1 MDRASV
7 APSEADSVGTGI
19 SAQNNRKVVLGKG
32 GVAGH
37 LSRPHANSSLGTA
50 SALDTN
56 DLGVEFRY
64 VESSPIETP
73 GLHVTREDA
82 TSNRAVEIRSVNART
97 AYRAVF
103 VVKNKAKVAQRV
115 RITQPSTRAFSVSF
129 STANAIAPGIEAQ
142 VEIFFRIPV
151 EAAANVDFFSD
162 FITIKGELGSSILV
176 PLRAT
181 IALPVLSFPSMINF
195 GAVVAGAV
203 IDKTFEI
210 SNSSSE
216 KGCSIG
222 ISIKNSSEPAM
233 PLAVSPSRTL
243 LAPIGNPDKPSSS
256 TIKLSL
262 DTRNCEPGSYRS
274 IIALDGPGVGAR
286 IVDVTCEVVLQTVS
300 LHVTGMGDPVKDLVD
315 FGSLFYG
322 QRQTVKAMLVNN
334 GPQPVTY
341 RLMTGSAAVEE
352 LPEEERNES
361 VFNNYDGEVAT
372 MNSGGEEGGFGFQA
386 DSGRASSSSYKQ
398 TVTGRSGAQS
408 SSRAEMLEDS
418 DEPSISGTGDKVLD
432 EAFEKDF
439 KVMPQT
445 GELKPFEEIPIFI
458 TYTARDRRQVPIFR
472 AQAARMNEE
481 TLRSEAGLPPSPPRK
496 VVGQGKYPTASLP
509 KSKALS
515 SKEETE
521 GNNSASSDSSAVDAT
536 MRSTR
541 GRSIP
546 GSRKRPSVAL
556 KHRSTSPVRRSQPG
570 MTVDQIAETFAQPLH
585 PVEEFRSKLALIVPE
600 LKRTTGLTLV
610 GRGVRTAVS
619 VSIAHVDFGQVL
631 VNGRADAEFTIR
643 NETELLPIEWT
654 LAKCSNFYP
663 EPSSGR
669 LQPMG
674 VAKVSVSFI
683 PSSLG
688 PHNEAMPLIVRP
700 GNGIQMVP
708 PSSFT
713 LEENTGEPIQKGAKN
728 AKLVTA
734 SQDKTNLLTMPIAL
748 TALSVAPGPARV
760 PGQMNTEGGENLNRK
775 PSVGGVGVGLTSQ
788 PGVVG
793 LLARGGGVIGG
804 GVSLVLND
812 EGGGQL
818 PPGVAD
824 PSGSVNST
832 VLTPFDA
839 TAGVTGG
846 ASVHAAS
853 NAIGPNAMP
862 SVFRRSGALA
872 ERFKNMPPDLLVA
885 ERQMVSQVDR
895 EHTVT
900 TAFAA
905 TGGVAMI
912 NSDTNAVEVPEERD
926 AAFIKRS
933 GPVVRQAPAW
943 LTVATQSGLKF
954 GDVATSKEYTHTVSK
969 LQWLTDHKSEY
980 AAYLAEEIS
989 KRRLQRMKAYLMKR
1003 GACIPHLTADGV
1015 FDPITIGL
1023 DDGKLRLKEPILRIP
1038 DASKEPLWLLRPKDA
1053 NGVPLVRASGKA
1065 APMMNF
1071 DPLKPITVKF
1081 KPTPTTLAEKQDCAV
1096 LIPEEE
1102 LDAIICG
1109 PEVLDLGQISVL
1121 GVSTRTFSVF
1131 NALQK
1136 PILVQLQSPPT
1147 CEELSQSSP
1156 RSQVVP
1162 PGKTAGFDIRFC
1174 ASDETVFRQYVTYII
1189 NGKHSLRFM
1198 ASATAMPIVV
1208 TLEKDQVDLKFAP
1221 ESLDKYVST
1230 SLKMTNTSASVAE
1243 FRWIMRDGD
1252 APFEVEPPT
1261 GLIEPGA
1268 TESAL
1273 VMYRPSYKSL
1283 TETMLSL
1290 SVRGGLM
1297 GSLMPS
1303 FIVSGEEIDA
1313 RVSLS
1318 EKNLDFG
1325 RLSVGI
1331 KAKMEVTLT
1340 NVGNSVAVVYIGNAP
1355 RHTHIFPS
1363 VMRIDPM
1370 DSATLTVIVSS
1381 KKPTII
1387 DPTQSGLQISVRGGK
1402 GAYLPLA
1409 AIIIVPDVFIEEPAI
1424 NFAGVTLGKPAR
1436 RRMTLVNR
1444 SPVNVELILDLR
1456 NQPRFST
1463 QAPRKP
1469 KEERNA
1475 SSKKKAGVDDD
1486 DVDLESLQRH
1496 PAIHD
1501 IIEGEDEDEGS
1512 NNTNDTKQKRLDN
1525 KQFVEEKKGE
1535 IDDESSALVA
1545 AGEFTDQ
1552 AGLGEGQGEEEED
1565 DSDLLGVTFP
1575 RRYKIKLQPEEELPI
1590 DMLFLPKETG
1600 IISFNLPIHMP
1611 NVGSLQIPGLDVAI
1625 TGEGLHP
1632 RIKVESTLVDFE
1644 IQTWRRNPERRLPY
1658 HITYKIYNT
1667 DTEDVTWYADTS
1679 LLPQAESMNKNGN
1692 VVLVPIFGIEPS
1704 RATIPVGGT
1713 CDVEVSFTPAEPISY
1728 TADLPIFLEG
1738 AGAQENDGDS
1748 YLDVVLKGRGV
1759 SPSLSFDRR
1768 EVVLPPV
1775 ILGAISTAT
1784 FYIINTGHDHC
1795 SLKFRVP
1802 SNEITSAVSVPFKI
1816 TFPEGEVISMAK
1828 KKLPVTIELRSDK
1841 PMAFTSIIEFLDGE
1855 ENGSYGIPVSGVTD
1869 NCLLTNYEYLDGHR
1883 NEVFFE
1889 APPEKSPSL
1898 GSSTR
1903 DPNDPGPGA
1912 PLGKPNAPNAPA
1924 FPSSETLKKA
1934 AAMVPAPGS
1943 LPPSLPTTEM
1953 SMDLVFNKA
1962 SSEDLQTLYDA
1973 INDDKLR
1980 SSSSINYKG
1989 LVAYLNACCLRVPIV
2004 SWPEDVVKQHGRQIV
2019 DLVEALSGKTIH
2031 GRIPIPVAKKGKN
2044 VQVSHDSHLP
2054 TNQIERVSML
2064 LTQATNLLTFLKLNG
2079 AYVHSVRPENL
2090 LNKDDFVFARKT
2102 QSKGLYGPPF
2112 GAPQLALCKA
2122 QEKKEYER
2130 RLAASHAVLSLHG
2143 WSTVTMQAI
2152 KVFLLSRVTM
2162 RAIVG
2167 LGGMYMDAESKKTWD
2182 RLNGDLD
2189 SVNKRVEEARAAA
2202 AGAPGGVQIKE
2213 RPSVGQQQK
2222 DKVAANKSGN
2232 GKGAANTVAA
2242 ENSMILDFHG
2252 PKPLGYAEPSLTIPG
2267 FSAAIATQAALGSGR
2282 FGPVTGATDAS
2293 GSSSSAPTNRTDGSK
2308 NSMPKEEPL
2317 NMRAMDAKTLAEE
2330 TLAKKA
2336 INEFLHSDVYSKDS
2350 NVFSSHELLL
2360 LRWLNYHHDRVNV
2373 ERKRRL
2379 VDFGSDLT
2387 DGSVILY
2394 VILSHVPELGEA
2406 GRILDLFTGHV
2417 HTSPETPKQIR
2428 ENCIA
2433 IIEALKSLGLDPPF
2447 EPEHLAPDAFA
2458 SSGDDAGGEYGSTLD
2473 AEGDP
2478 FGSSQNMIDQ
2488 QMAALQASLSQSLL
2502 DPSIDSTK
2510 SSKQQGI
2517 ASSKAGGKAGQVGSE
2532 VAVAAASGANA
2543 TGKPPKAGEKK
2554 KDIGGGAAAMQEKEL
2569 ALQRAAAEA
2578 EMLTNKPAQPLFVT
2592 LPVPPM
2598 PHRYPGT
2605 NRVKAGS
2612 GHARDML
2619 LWALW
2624 LYTHLPSLVPRST
2637 IDFKGALNATLKKSV
2652 ILTNPTRKTVSYTV
2666 SMTGDSSF
2674 TTPGSQTIVKL
2685 EPRSQLS
2692 FNLQCIPRFSIPK
2705 HNKLLFAARRDGTV
2719 APSILV
2725 FALRSIV
2732 TSRPPVFTKTIT
2744 GPMYKITRT
2753 EIEVTNTSSKDGVF
2767 DIRLEH
2773 VPTTPA
2779 EEAAYLQNGVE
2790 TRLKLNP
2797 SFYSIGSDGELPHH
2811 LTPGYKPINDQG
2823 SSSLSAMNEQELLTY
2838 GMTKEEASQIVQE
2851 QREKTKMEFALNNI
2865 DNQSVSEG
2873 GSVHPSTFGGGSG
2886 SSGPGSVVS
2895 GGADDGGNSSHSGGV
2910 GAGGGGGGGSLSVA
2924 EMGLAA
2930 YRRSI
2935 IESSQ
2940 KGSVGREE
2948 PNRLPQ
2954 PFWCRTRTVSLAAGM
2969 SKKLSLHF
2977 LPFKPG
2983 QHRLIVTL
2991 IDKLS
2996 EVAEVV
3002 YEVIGTATNP
3012 AHHSRKIIVRADLAK
3027 TVERLLYVPS
3037 IFSSKEDAYDAT
3049 LERLSGDAKHHEL
3062 ALRSSE
3068 RLGDSKL
3075 RVRALQALKKITS
3088 GGSAAT
3094 VSQTA
3099 ALKSTTATILGTI
3112 FDISV
3117 DSPFFDVPKRVFVP
3131 FPSNP
3136 LPGSGASGG
3145 KKAKGELDMMSM
3157 NSGTVAGG
3165 SGLSPGGA
3173 RSLKDGGGTLG
3184 GRSDDHDYNIDL
3196 SAKLDVHPIIEVH
3209 HGPLVFASTT
3219 TLSPAAHGLAPPSVS
3234 SIDGKNNKET
3244 SDSYIAAT
3252 TPAAVAEV
3260 LLAKDEA
3267 ARRALSRIPI
3277 ICRPKGAGVYSTR
3290 ITLTSDTEIRIYS
3303 VEFNVEAIVPA
3314 KTITFTSPVGRNLS
3328 QSLPVHNSSGKDW
3341 NMVCSLTP
3349 RKGYSQES
3357 IRFSCPKTLFVK
3369 AGAKA
3374 DLKVTFSPDWVGEE
3388 TATLTLTDTNPAGK
3402 PAHKAGEEPPL
3413 DTRINF
3419 DLRGVTEDPLAL
3431 ETIKLE
3437 ARVREEIKAVVTVY
3451 NGDTSGEKTFLM
3463 ETDIPFLSGAPTVT
3477 VPAAKLKPTK
3487 VDSNTTELVGTVPPE
3502 IIPGVS
3508 RYSLTYRPLQ
3518 SSMAPIIG
3526 QVSFT
3531 DQRSNFY
3538 QWIAIE
3544 ASAGLGA
3551 GAGAHRTSVS
3561 TTVRKAVTVQIFLS
3575 NPTDLEVVLE
3585 ASVSGDGLIGEPFF
3599 AIGPGETKAYEL
3611 LYAPLFPTVAG
3622 ITEQQAEA
3630 YKAENTV
3637 GMSSDEISTKF
3648 KPLVTPQ
3655 EGLVVFSA
3663 PSIGEVVYVVDLT
3676 AYAAVPVSLPVI
3688 SAPIGLNASLI
3699 VELDNPT
3706 ANEAAVQCIISN
3718 SRAFSL
3724 DTAKLAAEG
3733 SLTENGLISVPPFS
3747 SKHVHLSYTPTVL
3760 GSVIHHQKGSA
3771 SGGDVSNTEACIAQ
3785 FFSQQLGEW
3794 TFFARGYGTA
3804 PEPAP
3809 VHSVFGTIGAPSVS
3823 SSITFRNPF
3832 SFPITISTDLAV
3844 TTEETASVILSR
3856 EKSGAGH
3863 DVTIHV
3869 LELLRPGKHFSL
3881 HPFGHINIPFSF
3893 TPSYIAET
3901 TGVLSVH
3908 IINAAED
3915 APDSVR
3921 GMTFKFPVSCIG
3933 EAPLSKKTI
3942 QVKATAREPTAL
3954 QLQLPLP
3961 GWKPSSKSSS
3971 ASSSSSSSE
3980 SQQHHH
3986 QHHQQQHQ
3994 LLGGRRRSIFDGRE
4008 QFSVTLNGVVTDED
4022 VASAKNAGANGA
4034 VGGVGPQTSVMS
4046 TTSSHGSG
4054 SGNHPEKSSLKS
4066 KMLKDLQ
4073 FLLDR
4078 SVQILPKKTAL
4089 LVEGEPMEVDLKVAC
4104 LKPLIAKAELVVSRK
4119 VGGGTWRFPV
4129 KISVGEAPPDGEIHV
4144 SSPLN
4149 QASTVTFNQ
4158 KNGVPRASNFR
4169 AYFTLV
4175 SPSEFRV
4182 SPSSGVLPS
4191 STAALYAI
4199 GTGQEAEANAHA
4211 VVPITITFTPRE
4223 YGHEY
4228 IGTLLVESDEMLWK
4242 YTVKGTL
4249 PRYVP
4254 PATAGMKGIDN
4265 ILDPKAMAALKASRD
4280 VAAHRDHLQ
4289 ANIRAT
4295 SLPTDPN
4302 AKQLIPVHGSST
4314 AATVA
4319 SAAITSGA
4327 GSVVLHPVAQQY
4339 LRMSQSGGMHSG
4351 TPGTAV
4357 SAIINGPAKAN
4368 SFGAA
4373 HSSTYLGPAG
4383 ALLGTQAIQMSP
4395 MRNPTKR

>member
-1 MDRASV
+1 MADRSSI

-19 SAQNNRKVVLGKG
+19 SAQNNRKVILGKG

-37 LSRPHANSSLGTA
+37 LSRPNANSSLGTA
-50 SALDTN
+50 SALDTI
-56 DLGVEFRY
+56 DLGVEFRF
-64 VESSPIETP
+64 VESSPIESP
-73 GLHVTREDA
+73 GLNVTREDA
-82 TSNRAVEIRSVNART
+82 TSNRAVEIRSVNARS

-103 VVKNKAKVAQRV
+103 VVRNKAKIPQRV
-115 RITQPSTRAFSVSF
+115 RITQPSTRAFSVNF

-162 FITIKGELGSSILV
+162 SITVKGELGSAILV

-195 GAVVAGAV
+195 GPVVAGAV
-203 IDKTFEI
+203 IDKTFVI
-210 SNSSSE
+210 TNSSSE

-222 ISIKNSSEPAM
+222 ITIKNSSEPAM
-233 PLAVSPSRTL
+233 PLTVSPSRTL
-243 LAPIGNPDKPSSS
+243 LAPVGNPDKPSSS
-256 TIKLSL
+256 TVKLIL

-274 IIALDGPGVGAR
+274 LIALDGPGVGAR

-300 LHVTGMGDPVKDLVD
+300 LHVTGLGEPVKDLVD

-334 GPQPVTY
+334 GPQTVTY

-352 LPEEERNES
+352 LPEEERNEFS
-361 VFNNYDGEVAT
+361 VFNSYDGEGAI
-372 MNSGGEEGGFGFQA
+372 NSGSGGEGGEAFGFQP
-386 DSGRASSSSYKQ
+386 DSGRSSSYRQ
-398 TVTGRSGAQS
+398 TATGRSGANI
-408 SSRAEMLEDS
+408 SSRADNIDDL

-439 KVMPQT
+439 RVMPQT

-458 TYTARDRRQVPIFR
+458 TYTARDRRQLPIFR

-481 TLRSEAGLPPSPPRK
+481 TLRSEAGLPPSPPK
-496 VVGQGKYPTASLP
+496 KIVGLGKYPTASLP
-509 KSKALS
+509 KSSSATNGKQFSEENDPNLS
-515 SKEETE
+515 D
-521 GNNSASSDSSAVDAT
+521 NNAVDAT
-536 MRSTR
+536 LRLTR
-541 GRSIP
+541 GKSVP
-546 GSRKRPSVAL
+546 ASRKRPTLSV
-556 KHRSTSPVRRSQPG
+556 KHRSSSPTRRALPG
-570 MTVDQIAETFAQPLH
+570 MTIDQISEAFAQPLH
-585 PVEEFRSKLALIVPE
+585 PVEEFRSKLALVIPE
-600 LKRTTGLTLV
+600 LKKTTGLTLV
-610 GRGVRTAVS
+610 GRGVRTSVS

-643 NETELLPIEWT
+643 NETELLPVEWT
-654 LAKCSNFYP
+654 LLKCPNFYP
-663 EPSSGR
+663 EPSFGR
-669 LQPMG
+669 LEPME
-674 VAKVSVSFI
+674 VKKVSVSFI
-683 PSSLG
+683 PSCLG

-708 PSSFT
+708 VSTFT
-713 LEENTGEPIQKGAKN
+713 LEESTGEPIQKGAKN
-728 AKLVTA
+728 AKIVTA
-734 SQDKTNLLTMPIAL
+734 SNDKSNLLTVPIAL
-748 TALSVAPGPARV
+748 TALSIAPGPARV
-760 PGQMNTEGGENLNRK
+760 PGQMNTEGDENLNRK

-793 LLARGGGVIGG
+793 ILARGGGVIGG

-824 PSGSVNST
+824 PSGSVNSS

-872 ERFKNMPPDLLVA
+872 ERFKNMPPDLLIA
-885 ERQMVSQVDR
+885 ERHMVSQIDK
-895 EHTVT
+895 EHTIT
-900 TAFAA
+900 TAFSAA
-905 TGGVAMI
+905 GGVAMI
-912 NSDTNAVEVPEERD
+912 NSDTNAIEVAEERD
-926 AAFIKRS
+926 ASFIRRS
-933 GPVVRQAPAW
+933 GPVIKQGPAW
-943 LTVATQSGLKF
+943 LSVATQSGLKF
-954 GDVATSKEYTHTVSK
+954 SDVSTSKEYTHTVSK

-980 AAYLAEEIS
+980 AAYLADEIS
-989 KRRLQRMKAYLMKR
+989 KRRMHRMKAYLMKR
-1003 GACIPHLTADGV
+1003 GACIPQITNEGV
-1015 FDPITIGL
+1015 YDPITIGL

-1071 DPLKPITVKF
+1071 DPLKLITVKF
-1081 KPTPTTLAEKQDCAV
+1081 KPTPTTLAEKQDCSV
-1096 LIPEEE
+1096 LISEEE
-1102 LDAIICG
+1102 LAAIICG
-1109 PEVLDLGQISVL
+1109 PEVLDLGHISVL
-1121 GVSTRTFSVF
+1121 GISTRTFSVF

-1136 PILVQLQSPPT
+1136 PILVQLQIPPT
-1147 CEELSQSSP
+1147 CEELQLTTP

-1162 PGKTAGFDIRFC
+1162 PGKTAGFDIKFC
-1174 ASDETVFRQYVTYII
+1174 ASDETVFRQYVTYVI
-1189 NGKHSLRFM
+1189 NGKHSMRFM

-1208 TLEKDQVDLKFAP
+1208 TLEKDQLDLKFTP

-1230 SLKMTNTSASVAE
+1230 SLKMTNTSASIAE

-1252 APFEVEPPT
+1252 APFEVEPPV
-1261 GLIEPGA
+1261 GVIEPGA
-1268 TESAL
+1268 TETAL

-1318 EKNLDFG
+1318 EKNVDFG

-1331 KAKMEVTLT
+1331 KAKIEVTLT
-1340 NVGNSVAVVYIGNAP
+1340 NIGNSVAVVYIGTP
-1355 RHTHIFPS
+1355 PKHTQIYPS

-1370 DSATLTVIVSS
+1370 DSATLSVIVSS
-1381 KKPTII
+1381 KKPAII
-1387 DPTQSGLQISVRGGK
+1387 DPTQSGLQVSVRGGK
-1402 GAYLPLA
+1402 GIYLPLA
-1409 AIIIVPDVFIEEPAI
+1409 AIVIVPDVYIEEPAI

-1444 SPVNVELILDLR
+1444 SPVSVELILDLR

-1463 QAPRKP
+1463 QAPKKP
-1469 KEERNA
+1469 KVEGVSTN
-1475 SSKKKAGVDDD
+1475 KKKASSDDD

-1496 PAIHD
+1496 PAIHE
-1501 IIEGEDEDEGS
+1501 IIDGEDEDDGQS
-1512 NNTNDTKQKRLDN
+1512 SPGGRGGNNNNTKLSSGDKLLDN
-1525 KQFVEEKKGE
+1525 KQHNIEEKKGE
-1535 IDDESSALVA
+1535 QEDYTENNLAISSNANDSQVDE
-1545 AGEFTDQ
+1545 D
-1552 AGLGEGQGEEEED
+1552 ED

-1575 RRYKIKLQPEEELPI
+1575 RRFKIKLQPEEELPI
-1590 DMLFLPKETG
+1590 DILFLPKETG
-1600 IISFNLPIHMP
+1600 VISFNLPIYMP
-1611 NVGSLQIPGLDVAI
+1611 NVGNLQIQGLDVVI
-1625 TGEGLHP
+1625 TGEGLQP
-1632 RIKVESTLVDFE
+1632 RIKVESTLIDFE

-1667 DTEDVTWYADTS
+1667 DTENVTWYADTS
-1679 LLPQAESMNKNGN
+1679 LLPQAESIDKDGN
-1692 VVLVPIFGIEPS
+1692 VVLVPIFGISPD

-1713 CDVEVSFTPAEPISY
+1713 CEVDVTFTPAEPISY
-1728 TADLPIFLEG
+1728 TANLPIFLEG
-1738 AGAQENDGDS
+1738 AGAHENDGDS
-1748 YLDVVLKGRGV
+1748 YLDITLKGRGTP
-1759 SPSLSFDRR
+1759 PSLSFDRR

-1784 FYIINTGHDHC
+1784 FYVINTGHDHC

-1816 TFPEGEVISMAK
+1816 LFPEGEVISMAK

-1841 PMAFTSIIEFLDGE
+1841 PMAFTSIIEFIDGE
-1855 ENGSYGIPVSGVTD
+1855 ENGTYGIPVSGVTD
-1869 NCLLTNYEYLDGHR
+1869 NCLLTNYEYIDAHR

-1903 DPNDPGPGA
+1903 DPNDPGPGS

-1953 SMDLVFNKA
+1953 PLDLVFNKA
-1962 SSEDLQTLYDA
+1962 TSEDLQAIYDT
-1973 INDDKLR
+1973 INNDKLR

-2019 DLVEALSGKTIH
+2019 DLIEALSGKPLH
-2031 GRIPIPVAKKGKN
+2031 GRVPIPVTKKGKS
-2044 VQVSHDSHLP
+2044 VQVNHDSVLP
-2054 TNQIERVSML
+2054 TNQVERVSML

-2079 AYVHSVRPENL
+2079 GYVHSVRPENL
-2090 LNKDDFVFARKT
+2090 LGKEDFVFARKT

-2130 RLAASHAVLSLHG
+2130 RLSASHAILSLQG

-2152 KVFLLSRVTM
+2152 KIFLLSRITM

-2167 LGGMYMDAESKKTWD
+2167 LNGMYMDTESKKTWD
-2182 RLNGDLD
+2182 RLTGDLE
-2189 SVNKRVEEARAAA
+2189 SVTKRMEDARAAA

-2222 DKVAANKSGN
+2222 EKIALSKDKSGKTSGN
-2232 GKGAANTVAA
+2232 IQA

-2252 PKPLGYAEPSLTIPG
+2252 PRPLGFAEPSLIIPG
-2267 FSAAIATQAALGSGR
+2267 FSAAIASQAAFGSGR
-2282 FGPVTGATDAS
+2282 SNGQTTGVTTIDTKGSTTEGGGG
-2293 GSSSSAPTNRTDGSK
+2293 GSSSSSGLPTNRSDGSK

-2317 NMRAMDAKTLAEE
+2317 SMRALDAKTLAEE

-2336 INEFLHSDVYSKDS
+2336 ISEFLHSDLYCKDS

-2360 LRWLNYHHDRVNV
+2360 LRWLNYHHDRVNI
-2373 ERKRRL
+2373 EHKRRL

-2387 DGSVILY
+2387 DGSVVLF

-2406 GRILDLFTGHV
+2406 GKCLDLFTGHV
-2417 HTSPETPKQIR
+2417 HSSPETAKQIR
-2428 ENCIA
+2428 DNCIA
-2433 IIEALKSLGLDPPF
+2433 IIDALKSLGLDPPF
-2447 EPEHLAPDAFA
+2447 EPEHLAPDAFVT
-2458 SSGDDAGGEYGSTLD
+2458 SGDDIGDEFGSTTDVDSDLS
-2473 AEGDP
+2473 G
-2478 FGSSQNMIDQ
+2478 GQNMIDQ
-2488 QMAALQASLSQSLL
+2488 QMSALQASLSLSLL
-2502 DPSIDSTK
+2502 DPGNDTTTK
-2510 SSKQQGI
+2510 NKLQQGI
-2517 ASSKAGGKAGQVGSE
+2517 ATTKSNSVTNKPGQVNSE
-2532 VAVAAASGANA
+2532 VAVVS
-2543 TGKPPKAGEKK
+2543 TLGKPPKAGEKNK
-2554 KDIGGGAAAMQEKEL
+2554 KDGNTSAAATLQERDL
-2569 ALQRAAAEA
+2569 AAQRAAADA
-2578 EMLTNKPAQPLFVT
+2578 EMLTTKPAQPLFVS

-2605 NRVKAGS
+2605 HRVKTGS

-2637 IDFKGALNATLKKSV
+2637 IDFKGALNSTLKKSV
-2652 ILTNPTRKTVSYTV
+2652 ILTNPTRKTVSYSV
-2666 SMTGDSSF
+2666 SFSGDHSF
-2674 TTPGSQTIVKL
+2674 SNPGSQTIVKL

-2705 HNKLLFAARRDGTV
+2705 HNKLMFAARRDGTV

-2732 TSRPPVFTKTIT
+2732 TSRPPVFTKTMT

-2753 EIEVTNTSSKDGVF
+2753 EIEVTNTSTKDGVF

-2779 EEAAYLQNGVE
+2779 EEAAYQQQGVE

-2797 SFYSIGSDGELPHH
+2797 SFYSIGPNGELPHH
-2811 LTPGYKPINDQG
+2811 LTPGYKPLNDQG
-2823 SSSLSAMNEQELLTY
+2823 SSSLSAMNEEELLTY

-2865 DNQSVSEG
+2865 DAQSISEG
-2873 GSVHPSTFGGGSG
+2873 GSVHPSTVGGGSG
-2886 SSGPGSVVS
+2886 SSGPGSVIS
-2895 GGADDGGNSSHSGGV
+2895 GGAGDETNPV
-2910 GAGGGGGGGSLSVA
+2910 GTLSVA
-2924 EMGLAA
+2924 EMGLAS

-2935 IESSQ
+2935 IEASQ
-2940 KGSVGREE
+2940 KASVGRDE
-2948 PNRLPQ
+2948 PNRIPH
-2954 PFWCRTRTVSLAAGM
+2954 PFWCRTRSVALEAGM

-2983 QHRLIVTL
+2983 PHRLVISL

-3002 YEVIGTATNP
+3002 YEIVATATNP
-3012 AHHSRKIIVRADLAK
+3012 APHSRKMVVRADLAK
-3027 TVERLLYVPS
+3027 TIERLLYVPS

-3049 LERLSGDAKHHEL
+3049 LDRLSGDSKHHEL
-3062 ALRSSE
+3062 AQRSAE
-3068 RLGDSKL
+3068 RIGDFKL
-3075 RVRALQALKKITS
+3075 RGRALQALKKVV
-3088 GGSAAT
+3088 GGGTNASI
-3094 VSQTA
+3094 SQSN
-3099 ALKSTTATILGTI
+3099 ALKTTTATILGTF
-3112 FDISV
+3112 FDVSV
-3117 DSPFFDVPKRVFVP
+3117 DSPFFDVPKKVFVP

-3145 KKAKGELDMMSM
+3145 KRAKGDLDMMSM
-3157 NSGTVAGG
+3157 NSGTIAGM
-3165 SGLSPGGA
+3165 SPGA

-3184 GRSDDHDYNIDL
+3184 GRSDDHDSAVDL
-3196 SAKLDVHPIIEVH
+3196 SSKIDVHPIIETH

-3219 TLSPAAHGLAPPSVS
+3219 QPSPAIHGLAPPSVS
-3234 SIDGKNNKET
+3234 SLDGKNKVT
-3244 SDSYIAAT
+3244 SDSYHAAS
-3252 TPAAVAEV
+3252 TPATVAEV
-3260 LLAKDEA
+3260 LLAKDES
-3267 ARRALSRIPI
+3267 ARRALSRIPL
-3277 ICRPKGAGVYSTR
+3277 ICRPKGAGIYSTR
-3290 ITLTSDTEIRIYS
+3290 ITLTSENEIRIYS
-3303 VEFNVEAIVPA
+3303 VEFNIEAILPA
-3314 KTITFTSPVGRNLS
+3314 KTITFTTPVGRTLS
-3328 QSLPVHNSSGKDW
+3328 QTLPVHNSSGKDW

-3349 RKGYSQES
+3349 RTGYPLES
-3357 IRFSCPKTLFVK
+3357 IRFSCPKILFVK

-3374 DLKVTFSPDWVGEE
+3374 DLKVTFVPDWVGEE
-3388 TATLTLTDTNPAGK
+3388 IATLTLTDTNPSGK

-3413 DTRINF
+3413 DTRVNF
-3419 DLRGVTEDPLAL
+3419 DLRGIAEEPLAL

-3437 ARVREEIKAVVTVY
+3437 ARVREEVKAVVTIY
-3451 NGDTSGEKTFLM
+3451 NKDTSSDKTFIM
-3463 ETDIPFLSGAPTVT
+3463 ETDIPFLTGAPTIT
-3477 VPAAKLKPTK
+3477 VPAAKMKLNINNKPESFETI
-3487 VDSNTTELVGTVPPE
+3487 GTIPPE
-3502 IIPGVS
+3502 IIPGVA
-3508 RYSLTYRPLQ
+3508 RYPLTYRPLQ
-3518 SSMAPIIG
+3518 SSLAPLVG

-3531 DQRSNFY
+3531 DQRSNLY
-3538 QWIAIE
+3538 QWIAVE

-3551 GAGAHRTSVS
+3551 AAGAHRTSVY
-3561 TTVRKAVTVQIFLS
+3561 TTVRKAVTVQIYLS

-3585 ASVSGDGLIGEPFF
+3585 ASVSGDGLLGEPFF

-3611 LYAPLFPTVAG
+3611 LYAPLFPTMAG

-3630 YKAENTV
+3630 HKAENTI
-3637 GMSSDEISTKF
+3637 GMTSEEIASKYT
-3648 KPLVTPQ
+3648 PLVIPQ

-3663 PSIGEVVYVVDLT
+3663 PSIGEVVYVINLT
-3676 AYAAVPVSLPVI
+3676 AYAAVPVSLPII
-3688 SAPIGLNASLI
+3688 SAPIGLNTNLI
-3699 VELDNPT
+3699 IELDNPT
-3706 ANEAAVQCIISN
+3706 AHEASVQCVLSN

-3724 DTAKLAAEG
+3724 DTAKLASEG
-3733 SLTENGLISVPPFS
+3733 SLTYNGLISLPPFS
-3747 SKHVHLSYTPTVL
+3747 AKHVHLLYTPTVL
-3760 GSVIHHQKGSA
+3760 GTTHHHQQYHKS
-3771 SGGDVSNTEACIAQ
+3771 SHEGDSSNTEACIAQ

-3809 VHSVFGTIGAPSVS
+3809 IHSVVGTIGALAVS

-3832 SFPITISTDLAV
+3832 SFPITISAELAV
-3844 TTEETASVILSR
+3844 TSVETASVILSR
-3856 EKSGAGH
+3856 EKSGAGQ
-3863 DVTIHV
+3863 DVLIHT
-3869 LELLRPGKHFSL
+3869 LELLRPGKHYSL
-3881 HPFGHINIPFSF
+3881 HPFGHVNIPFSF
-3893 TPSYIAET
+3893 NPSYIAET
-3901 TGVLSVH
+3901 TGVM
-3908 IINAAED
+3908 
-3915 APDSVR
+3915 SVR
-3921 GMTFKFPVSCIG
+3921 ILNASDEAPESVSGMIFKYPISCVG
-3933 EAPLSKKTI
+3933 EAPLSKKVI
-3942 QVKATAREPTAL
+3942 NVKAIAREAAVL
-3954 QLQLPLP
+3954 QLQFPLP
-3961 GWKPSSKSSS
+3961 GWKPKDSSS
-3971 ASSSSSSSE
+3971 TSSAAAAVTSASAS
-3980 SQQHHH
+3980 HH
-3986 QHHQQQHQ
+3986 
-3994 LLGGRRRSIFDGRE
+3994 LPGGRRRSIFDGRE
-4008 QFSVTLNGVVTDED
+4008 QFSVSLIAVITDED
-4022 VASAKNAGANGA
+4022 VVNARNTGSTNASL
-4034 VGGVGPQTSVMS
+4034 GPKESIS
-4046 TTSSHGSG
+4046 SHSHSLSHGSI
-4054 SGNHPEKSSLKS
+4054 SGGGGGGVSSIDNKPSSVLKT
-4066 KMLKDLQ
+4066 KMIKELQ
-4073 FLLDR
+4073 NLLDR
-4078 SVQILPKKTAL
+4078 SVQIIPKKTAL
-4089 LVEGEPMEVDLKVAC
+4089 LIEGEPIEVDLKVAC
-4104 LKPLIAKAELVVSRK
+4104 LKPLHARAELVISRK
-4119 VGGGTWRFPV
+4119 VGGGSWRFPI
-4129 KISVGEAPPDGEIHV
+4129 KISVTEAPPDGEIHV

-4149 QASTVTFNQ
+4149 QASTVTFHQ
-4158 KNGVPRASNFR
+4158 KNGVPRASNFK

-4182 SPSSGVLPS
+4182 SPATGVLPS

-4242 YTVKGTL
+4242 YIIKGTL

-4280 VAAHRDHLQ
+4280 IAAQRDHLQ

-4295 SLPTDPN
+4295 SHTVDPN
-4302 AKQLIPVHGSST
+4302 ARQLIPLHGAMT

-4319 SAAITSGA
+4319 SVAIASGA
-4327 GSVVLHPVAQQY
+4327 GTPLLHPVAQHS
-4339 LRMSQSGGMHSG
+4339 LKGSATSSGVG
-4351 TPGTAV
+4351 V
-4357 SAIINGPAKAN
+4357 KAN

-4373 HSSTYLGPAG
+4373 HSATYLGPAG
-4383 ALLGTQAIQMSP
+4383 ALLGTQQIQMSP
-4395 MRNPTKR
+4395 MRNPARR